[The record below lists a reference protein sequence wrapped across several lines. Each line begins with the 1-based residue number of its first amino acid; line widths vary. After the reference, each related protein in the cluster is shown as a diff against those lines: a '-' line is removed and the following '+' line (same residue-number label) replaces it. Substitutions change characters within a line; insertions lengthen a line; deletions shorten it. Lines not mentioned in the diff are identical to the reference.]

1 MMAVAIMPLSPRPR
15 RSSPRPAVWL
25 LTVLAATPALAQER
39 APGLAFPQ
47 TATSPSI
54 RSLLDAG
61 RYPDAEQA
69 ALSLVHGLEPAEATR
84 PLELADAIDLL
95 LEARRRANHASA
107 PGTVDYGQRGLRLK
121 EAGLGP
127 EDPGI
132 ATTLHELGYIL
143 RLQRRTR
150 EARPLVERALAI
162 REQVFGADAIQAAA
176 TRQLLALTDLD
187 VRDFVHAEEHLRRA
201 LAVAERVEGPQGLLV
216 ASTCYFLGVAASFQA
231 DFDASV
237 TWLRRAIDIFEAI
250 RGPDHPDLAPSLDRF
265 ASSNEALG
273 DLQTARQYFERAI
286 RLTGRTTGATQ
297 AQYFRL
303 LEFAIL
309 LDAMGD
315 TREAIARGDEALSL
329 AERLQGPESAGVA
342 IALQRTATFR
352 HGIGDYEGA
361 RTRIDRAMAI
371 WRTLGGSGQHVG
383 EALGE
388 LAALSESEGRLGDAI
403 SLADQAVASLGGA
416 QTDDRI
422 KSIVLETRGRILT
435 SLGRYAEARTTL
447 DEARRLSESSTDGEL
462 RSLLAQALL
471 SLALVDQRLGR
482 LDEARAA
489 ATRAI
494 ELFSA
499 YQGADHPNVAAARGR
514 YAEVLAASGAT
525 AQAWPELEATE
536 RLAVAHVRLI
546 GGTLPEREALRYL
559 RERPSGLGLALTLA
573 TRADAGPDTAAR
585 AWQVVAAGRGV
596 VLDELAARQHDI
608 VTAGTPAVRERL
620 DAFVRART
628 RLANLV
634 VRGPEDTPL
643 DRYKTMLAE
652 ARERRAVAEQALA
665 DVSQP
670 FRAERARNG
679 AGLPQILSRLSPGQA
694 LVAYVRYDR
703 VGAAADRA
711 APAPPDA
718 RPGTPVAEYA
728 AFVAVAGGAPRLV
741 RLGPAAQ
748 IEQRIGEWRAQ
759 IDAEIEGGGI
769 GARRLEAAY
778 RRVGAALR
786 RQIWDPLAPS
796 LRGATSVFVVAD
808 GALHLVDLA
817 ALPVGTTR
825 YLIESGPTL
834 HHLLAERDLIRVE
847 AAAPGRGL
855 LVMGAPDFNQA
866 SSTADDR
873 LVQRQTRPT
882 PAAEGALA
890 TDVTRGT
897 PSRSPSCEPFTR
909 LSFRPLGDAGR
920 EARTVSDLWRAS
932 RAAGRPAGQ
941 GDEAGDMLELTGRIA
956 TETAFKTLAP
966 GRRVVHLAT
975 HGFFLDGR
983 CGTGARRG
991 PAGQAPGA
999 VSVVTADD
1007 SPLLRAGLALAG
1019 ANRRTAADADRDDG
1033 ILTAEEVAAVNLA
1046 GVEWAVLSACN
1057 TGVGDWVA
1065 GEGVLGLRRAFEMAG
1080 AHTVI
1085 MSLWPVGDA
1094 TTASWMARLYRQRF
1108 VARARTLEAVRAAS
1122 LGLLRDARARGAS
1135 THPARWAGFIAAGDW
1150 R

>member
-1 MMAVAIMPLSPRPR
+1 MMAVAIMQLSPRHR
-15 RSSPRPAVWL
+15 RPSPWPALWL
-25 LTVLAATPALAQER
+25 LTLLAATPAFAQAPAPARALAD
-39 APGLAFPQ
+39 
-47 TATSPSI
+47 TASGSSI

-61 RYPDAEQA
+61 RYLDAEQA
-69 ALSLVHGLEPAEATR
+69 AVVLVTGLEPAEATT

-95 LEARRRANHASA
+95 LEARRRANHSSA

-121 EAGLGP
+121 EAGLGAK
-127 EDPGI
+127 DPGI

-162 REQVFGADAIQAAA
+162 REQAFGPDAIQTAA
-176 TRQLLALTDLD
+176 TLQLLALTDMD
-187 VRDFVHAEEHLRRA
+187 VRDFVHADERLRQA

-237 TWLRRAIDIFEAI
+237 TWLRRAIDIFEAA
-250 RGPDHPDLAPSLDRF
+250 RGPDHPDLAASLDRF
-265 ASSNEALG
+265 ASSSEALG

-286 RLTGRTTGATQ
+286 RLTARTTGATQ

-309 LDAMGD
+309 LDTMGD

-342 IALQRTATFR
+342 IALQRTASFR

-361 RTRIDRAMAI
+361 RTRIERAMAI
-371 WRTLGGSGQHVG
+371 WRKLGGSGQHIG

-388 LAALSESEGRLGDAI
+388 LAALSESEGRLSDAI
-403 SLADQAVASLGGA
+403 ALADQAVASLGGA
-416 QTDDRI
+416 QTDERI

-435 SLGRYAEARTTL
+435 SLGRYGEARTTL

-482 LDEARAA
+482 LDEAKAA
-489 ATRAI
+489 STRAI
-494 ELFSA
+494 ELFAA
-499 YQGADHPNVAAARGR
+499 YQGPDHPNVAAARGR
-514 YAEVLAASGAT
+514 YAEVLAESGALE
-525 AQAWPELEATE
+525 QAWPELEATE

-559 RERPSGLGLALTLA
+559 RERPSGLGLAMTLA
-573 TRADAGPDTAAR
+573 TRATAGPSEAAR

-596 VLDELAARQHDI
+596 VLDELAARQHDV

-620 DAFVRART
+620 EAFVRART

-643 DRYKTMLAE
+643 ERYKTMLVE
-652 ARERRAVAEQALA
+652 ARERRGVAEQALA

-679 AGLPQILSRLSPGQA
+679 AGLSEMLARLSPGQA

-703 VGAAADRA
+703 VPAAADRA
-711 APAPPDA
+711 APAPPGA
-718 RPGTPVAEYA
+718 RPGPPVAEYA
-728 AFVAVAGGAPRLV
+728 AFVAMAGAAPRLV
-741 RLGPAAQ
+741 RLGTAAQ
-748 IEQRIGEWRAQ
+748 VEQSIGEWRAQ
-759 IDAEIEGGGI
+759 IDAEIAGGGI
-769 GARRLEAAY
+769 GARRLEATY

-786 RQIWDPLAPS
+786 RRIWDPLAPS
-796 LRGATSVFVVAD
+796 LRGATAVFVVAD

-825 YLIESGPTL
+825 YLIESGPAL
-834 HHLLAERDLIRVE
+834 HYLLAERDLIRVE
-847 AAAPGRGL
+847 ASAPGRGL
-855 LVMGAPDFNQA
+855 LVMGAPDFDRV

-873 LVQRQTRPT
+873 PVQRSMGPT

-890 TDVTRGT
+890 TDLTRGT

-932 RAAGRPAGQ
+932 RAAGAASGPGV
-941 GDEAGDMLELTGRIA
+941 EAGDMLELTGRIA

-966 GRRVVHLAT
+966 GRRVLHLAT

-991 PAGQAPGA
+991 PAPGA

-1057 TGVGDWVA
+1057 TGIGDWVA